1 MKTLKKGDKIGLAL
15 GGGAVLGAA
24 HVGVLKAIEEL
35 GLDIQWIAG
44 TSIGAMVAGLYAF
57 DNNCDR
63 VKDIALEISWR
74 DISAFSISKYG
85 LLSNT
90 KIADFMEA
98 NIGKV
103 NIEDAKIPLAIL
115 ATDIANGEK
124 VILRKGSVSK
134 AVMASSCIPG
144 IFNPIIINDTM
155 LVDGA
160 ISENVPISALEEMNA
175 INIVAVDLNAKH
187 LYGKPQNM
195 IEVLQNS
202 FHFTLESAV
211 KAQTKRADVLITPD
225 LSSFDRIH
233 TSQTERLIQKGYE
246 ETLISFANYI
256 T

>member
-24 HVGVLKAIEEL
+24 HVGVLKAIEEI

-44 TSIGAMVAGLYAF
+44 TSIGALVAGLYAF

-74 DISAFSISKYG
+74 DITALSISKYG

-90 KIADFMEA
+90 KIAEFMEQ

-103 NIEDAKIPLAIL
+103 NIEDARIPLAIL
-115 ATDIANGEK
+115 ATDISTGEK
-124 VILRKGSVSK
+124 VILQKGSVSK

-144 IFNPIIINDTM
+144 IFNPIIINDLM
-155 LVDGA
+155 LMDGA
-160 ISENVPISALEEMNA
+160 VSENVPISALEAMNA
-175 INIVAVDLNAKH
+175 TNIVAVDLNAKH

-202 FHFTLESAV
+202 FHFTLEAAA
-211 KAQTKRADVLITPD
+211 KAQTQRADVLITPD

-233 TSQTERLIQKGYE
+233 TSQTERLIHKGYL
-246 ETLISFANYI
+246 ETLKSFAPYLS
-256 T
+256 

>member
-1 MKTLKKGDKIGLAL
+1 MMTLKKGDKIGLAL

-24 HVGVLKAIEEL
+24 HVGVLKAIEEI
-35 GLDIQWIAG
+35 GLDIQCIAG

-74 DISAFSISKYG
+74 DITALSISKYG

-90 KIADFMEA
+90 KIAEFIES

-103 NIEDAKIPLAIL
+103 NIEDARIPLAIN
-115 ATDIANGEK
+115 ATDIANGNR
-124 VILRKGSVSK
+124 VTLRKGSVAK

-144 IFNPIIINDTM
+144 IFKPVTIDDVM

-160 ISENVPISALEEMNA
+160 VSENVPISALEEMKA
-175 INIVAVDLNAKH
+175 TKIVAIDLNAKH
-187 LYGKPQNM
+187 MYGKPQNM

-202 FHFTLESAV
+202 FHFTLEAAA
-211 KAQTKRADVLITPD
+211 KAQTQRADILITPD
-225 LSSFDRIH
+225 LSAFDRIN
-233 TSQTERLIQKGYE
+233 TSQTERLIYKGYQE
-246 ETLISFANYI
+246 ALKCFAPYLS
-256 T
+256 